1 MLKQNRAE
9 LNYQELVRKA
19 RRLQPGVGQKL
30 KIALL
35 ADVSTQHLVPILRA
49 LFASNGVDAHIYEAG
64 FDTVQLEAFNPASGL
79 YAFEPQLVVILQS
92 VTKLR
97 GLYYES
103 GDRAGFSRS
112 KADGIESVWQAI
124 QSRLSVPIIQST
136 FVIPYER
143 AHGHFGA
150 KVAGTLPGAIS
161 EINRDLCERAQRHAS
176 VFICDIDYLAAWAGR
191 RNFFDER
198 LWALAKSLCSLE
210 LLPEVAQSIVDIAM
224 ASLGRGI
231 KCVVLDL
238 DNTLW
243 GGVIGDDGLDGIG
256 LGDLDEGGAFRF
268 FQLFLRSLWERGI
281 LLAVCSKNT
290 ESTARRVFQEHP
302 SMILREEHIA
312 MFVANWEDK
321 ASNIRRI
328 REKLNIG
335 FDSMVFLD
343 DNPFERNLVRQ
354 LVPEILVPDL
364 PEDPGLYVRAICE
377 LNLFESAGTSAL
389 DSQRTALYQTAEKR
403 ESEKQ
408 HFADLASYL
417 KSLATVAEL
426 RRFDAASL
434 GRIAQLIQ
442 RSNQFN
448 LTTRRYSQSQCE
460 ALMNDAS
467 TYPFSITVRDRFGDF
482 GLIAVIILKHS
493 ADTLEVD
500 TFLMSCRVLQ
510 RGVEQYAMNHI
521 VEYARANHFKSI
533 IGRYIPTAKNS
544 MVQEFFGQFGFERD
558 AHGGTEDGASGTQWR
573 LEVSRYVPREV
584 FINQPEEIAQ

>member
-1 MLKQNRAE
+1 
-9 LNYQELVRKA
+9 
-19 RRLQPGVGQKL
+19 
-30 KIALL
+30 
-35 ADVSTQHLVPILRA
+35 
-49 LFASNGVDAHIYEAG
+49 
-64 FDTVQLEAFNPASGL
+64 
-79 YAFEPQLVVILQS
+79 
-92 VTKLR
+92 
-97 GLYYES
+97 
-103 GDRAGFSRS
+103 
-112 KADGIESVWQAI
+112 
-124 QSRLSVPIIQST
+124 
-136 FVIPYER
+136 VIPYER

-302 SMILREEHIA
+302 SMILREQHIA

-377 LNLFESAGTSAL
+377 LNLFESAGASAL

-403 ESEKQ
+403 ESLS
-408 HFADLASYL
+408 FGYG
-417 KSLATVAEL
+417 V
-426 RRFDAASL
+426 
-434 GRIAQLIQ
+434 
-442 RSNQFN
+442 
-448 LTTRRYSQSQCE
+448 RYSFTGHDMHGLVLGPDGRCTGTPAGTATAIE
-460 ALMNDAS
+460 PGIAECDL
-467 TYPFSITVRDRFGDF
+467 VR
-482 GLIAVIILKHS
+482 LKGKP
-493 ADTLEVD
+493 ATD
-500 TFLMSCRVLQ
+500 VLV
-510 RGVEQYAMNHI
+510 GESG
-521 VEYARANHFKSI
+521 K
-533 IGRYIPTAKNS
+533 
-544 MVQEFFGQFGFERD
+544 GQ
-558 AHGGTEDGASGTQWR
+558 
-573 LEVSRYVPREV
+573 REV
-584 FINQPEEIAQ
+584 QVLYSEPGGRELYFFVNNRLDRIVKP